1 MKSVDVVRLKTL
13 MRIRSEVLK
22 FNPNH
27 DDLGRFSEGSG
38 GGTGG
43 GSMGDDSGVY
53 RKFSSVKGTSG
64 RELNLSRVDTKL
76 LSDLQDVSTN
86 EADFARRI
94 DLLIDRE
101 AKKGINITTK
111 THKNES
117 SSGQRIVPSK
127 MHGDDSLSL
136 KLETDP
142 AARMK
147 AVDDALEFY
156 GDRIKYRPPQKKRNW
171 LEESGLISR
180 A

>member
-13 MRIRSEVLK
+13 MRLRSEVLK

-38 GGTGG
+38 GG
-43 GSMGDDSGVY
+43 MGDDSGVY

-127 MHGDDSLSL
+127 MHEDDSLDL

-142 AARMK
+142 FARMK
-147 AVDDALEFY
+147 KIDSALEFY
-156 GDRIKYRPPQKKRNW
+156 GDKIKYRPPQKKRNW
-171 LEESGLISR
+171 LEGSGLISR